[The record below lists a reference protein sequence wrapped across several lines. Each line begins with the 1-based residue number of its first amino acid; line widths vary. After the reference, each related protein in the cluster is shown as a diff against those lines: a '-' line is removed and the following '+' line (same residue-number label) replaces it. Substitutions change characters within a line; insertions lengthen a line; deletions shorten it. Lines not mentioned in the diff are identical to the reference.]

1 MKMFGIFIVGLLAG
15 AYLSTNKGV
24 HLYNSEGQKIA
35 THIPDQRICGD
46 IVRLAKTAEPWLKW
60 HCE

>member
-1 MKMFGIFIVGLLAG
+1 MGLLVG
-15 AYLSTNKGV
+15 AYLSANQGV

-35 THIPDQRICGD
+35 THIPDQKICGD